1 MIGLDTFGLTT
12 LVWLTRRRFTDAR
25 ELSARTVL
33 AVRLNALLDAR
44 GLTQVEV
51 ARITVLSKCQDTGGS
66 ANLGERS
73 RFAGG
78 GAGSGGA

>member
-1 MIGLDTFGLTT
+1 M
-12 LVWLTRRRFTDAR
+12 
-25 ELSARTVL
+25 
-33 AVRLNALLDAR
+33 RLNALLDAR

-51 ARITVLSKCQDTGGS
+51 ARITVLSKRQDTGGS

>member
-1 MIGLDTFGLTT
+1 
-12 LVWLTRRRFTDAR
+12 
-25 ELSARTVL
+25 
-33 AVRLNALLDAR
+33 VRLNALLDAR

-66 ANLGERS
+66 ANLGERI

-78 GAGSGGA
+78 GTGSGGA